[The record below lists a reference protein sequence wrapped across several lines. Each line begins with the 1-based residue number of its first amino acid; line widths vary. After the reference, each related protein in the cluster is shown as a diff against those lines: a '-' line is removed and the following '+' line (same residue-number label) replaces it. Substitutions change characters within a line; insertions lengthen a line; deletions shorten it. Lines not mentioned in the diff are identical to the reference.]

1 MMAIN
6 DKLTLSFISPS
17 TIGLRPLTP
26 SRGIKMSSAI
36 PLSWTIQEIL
46 MFLLSLLPHLGV
58 SNVGRNELKQRLM
71 GSNPSQFVDVVPCTY

>member
-1 MMAIN
+1 MMGTTDIIIYIFNYNWIAA
-6 DKLTLSFISPS
+6 
-17 TIGLRPLTP
+17 TP

-36 PLSWTIQEIL
+36 PLSWTIQEML